1 MIVMVINLNTETQFQ
16 YGVGM
21 DIKKI
26 IKVNE
31 LIASGRSGTP
41 RYMADKLGI
50 SERMVFHIIKFM
62 KDELHAPIKYDR
74 NKMRYYFDGHGSLNF
89 TWHP

>member
-1 MIVMVINLNTETQFQ
+1 
-16 YGVGM
+16 M

-26 IKVNE
+26 IKVND

-50 SERMVFHIIKFM
+50 SERMLFHIIKFM

-74 NKMRYYFDGHGSLNF
+74 NKMRYYFDGVGVLDFKWNDKIN
-89 TWHP
+89 TMM

>member
-1 MIVMVINLNTETQFQ
+1 MIVMVINLCTETLFQ

-50 SERMVFHIIKFM
+50 SERMLYHIIKFM
-62 KDELHAPIKYDR
+62 KEELKAPIKYDR
-74 NKMRYYFDGHGSLNF
+74 NKMRYYYDQEGSLNF
-89 TWHP
+89 TWQS